1 MNAKAYYENLKQLA
15 RQVRAENGLN
25 SPRVLPSDLRRIYF
39 KNGIEIDLWPYR
51 LRNLRGAFICDK
63 LGTTVMLARG
73 LPLDPLVF
81 TMAHELKHFFRDR
94 NLGISYCDQ
103 SNASKILEIGAE
115 IFASELLFPDRDFIL
130 HMERMGVRENECLP
144 RTLVHLKRKTR
155 TTLSYAG
162 LAIKAERL
170 RFAPP
175 NSLSKVR
182 TWRKFEQLYATDLRS
197 KSRIITPYED
207 PYEAFVPKRLPRN
220 VRFI

>member
-1 MNAKAYYENLKQLA
+1 MNAKAYYEDLKQLA

-39 KNGIEIDLWPYR
+39 KNGIEVDFWPYR
-51 LRNLRGAFICDK
+51 LRNLRGVFICDK

-81 TMAHELKHFFRDR
+81 TMAHELKHFFTDR

-130 HMERMGVRENECLP
+130 YMERMGVRENECLP

-162 LAIKAERL
+162 LGIKAERL

-175 NSLSKVR
+175 NSLSRVK
-182 TWRKFEQLYATDLRS
+182 TWRKFERLYAADLAS
-197 KSRIITPYED
+197 KSRVINPYEN
-207 PYEAFVPKRLPRN
+207 PYDSFVPKRLPGS
-220 VRFI
+220 VRFV

>member
-1 MNAKAYYENLKQLA
+1 MNVKAYYEDLKQLA

-25 SPRVLPSDLRRIYF
+25 LPRVLPSDLRRIYF

-63 LGTTVMLARG
+63 FGTTVMLARG
-73 LPLDPLVF
+73 LPQDPLVF

-94 NLGISYCDQ
+94 DLGISYCDQ
-103 SNASKILEIGAE
+103 SNASKTLEIGAE
-115 IFASELLFPDRDFIL
+115 IFASELLFPDYDFIL

-144 RTLVHLKRKTR
+144 RTLVRLKRKTR

-175 NSLSKVR
+175 GSLTKVK
-182 TWRKFEQLYATDLRS
+182 TWRKFEQLYAADLMS
-197 KSRIITPYED
+197 EGKVFN
-207 PYEAFVPKRLPRN
+207 PYEAFAPKRLPGN
-220 VRFI
+220 MRFV